1 MKYFILVYFCSI
13 TFLHSVTTVTKIA
26 DSQKNLSATTRAQK
40 DTNRQ
45 LEKIAQDIQT
55 AEKDIVAL
63 EQKISELEED
73 QKNFEEKYGV
83 LKQEL
88 KDSEND
94 LIQTN
99 QILTQKHKRFISLLS
114 EQFAIV
120 FAMDQSHEPTRE
132 SILLEE
138 VYKAYQKQNTKMLA
152 TIKEDIAGLKKEKQN
167 KTYLRNKTKNNIET
181 IVKQRKEYERQKS
194 KKEQLREILAKD
206 EEKYNQQLTKI
217 VDKQNSLRSTLAK
230 LNVLHAQEVA
240 EAQKRDE
247 AEKEAMRLEKQRQRQ
262 AREAQSLARAKARKA
277 EVALKKAQT
286 EPEREKARIAVDEA
300 KREQQEAYKQSE
312 RVRQINS
319 SYQHSSTYAYSGTKT
334 ISPIAGAHITK
345 KFGTYMDPIYKIKI
359 FNESI
364 TLQAPVSNAKVKNVL
379 NGKVVFA
386 GKSSMLGN
394 VVVVSHNDRIH
405 TVYAGLSKIAP
416 TIHTGTK
423 IQKGYVVGKV
433 SEKLIFQ
440 ATKDSRH
447 IDPLKLIQI

>member
-120 FAMDQSHEPTRE
+120 FAMEQSHEPTRE

-138 VYKAYQKQNTKMLA
+138 VYKAYQKQNTKVLA
-152 TIKEDIAGLKKEKQN
+152 TMKKDIAGLKKEKEN

-217 VDKQNSLRSTLAK
+217 VDKQ
-230 LNVLHAQEVA
+230 
-240 EAQKRDE
+240 
-247 AEKEAMRLEKQRQRQ
+247 
-262 AREAQSLARAKARKA
+262 
-277 EVALKKAQT
+277 
-286 EPEREKARIAVDEA
+286 
-300 KREQQEAYKQSE
+300 
-312 RVRQINS
+312 
-319 SYQHSSTYAYSGTKT
+319 
-334 ISPIAGAHITK
+334 
-345 KFGTYMDPIYKIKI
+345 
-359 FNESI
+359 
-364 TLQAPVSNAKVKNVL
+364 
-379 NGKVVFA
+379 
-386 GKSSMLGN
+386 
-394 VVVVSHNDRIH
+394 
-405 TVYAGLSKIAP
+405 
-416 TIHTGTK
+416 
-423 IQKGYVVGKV
+423 
-433 SEKLIFQ
+433 
-440 ATKDSRH
+440 
-447 IDPLKLIQI
+447 

>member
-1 MKYFILVYFCSI
+1 M
-13 TFLHSVTTVTKIA
+13 TFLHSATTVTKIA
-26 DSQKNLSATTRAQK
+26 DSKKNLSQTTIAK
-40 DTNRQ
+40 KNTSRQ
-45 LEKIAQDIQT
+45 LEKIAQDIQS

-63 EQKISELEED
+63 EQKISELEKE
-73 QKNFEEKYGV
+73 QKNFEKEYGV
-83 LKQEL
+83 LKKEL
-88 KDSEND
+88 QNSEED

-99 QILTQKHKRFISLLS
+99 QILGQKHKRFISLLS
-114 EQFAIV
+114 EQFSIV
-120 FAMDQSHEPTRE
+120 FAMEKAHEATRE

-138 VYKAYQKQNTKMLA
+138 VYRAYQKQNAKMLG
-152 TIKEDIAGLKKEKQN
+152 TMREDIAKLKKQKED
-167 KTYLRNKTKNNIET
+167 KTYLRNKTKNNIDT
-181 IVKQRKEYERQKS
+181 IVKKREEYERQKS
-194 KKEQLREILAKD
+194 KKEQLRKTLAKD
-206 EEKYNQQLTKI
+206 EEKYNERLTKI
-217 VDKQNSLRSTLAK
+217 VDRQNSLRTTLAQ
-230 LNVLHAQEVA
+230 LNVLHAKEVQV
-240 EAQKRDE
+240 AQKRAE
-247 AEKEAMRLEKQRQRQ
+247 AEKEAMRMEKQRQRE

-277 EVALKKAQT
+277 EDALKNAQT
-286 EPEREKARIAVDEA
+286 EPEREKARLAVDEA
-300 KREQQEAYKQSE
+300 KKEQQEAYKESE
-312 RVRQINS
+312 RVRQVNS
-319 SYQHSSTYAYSGTKT
+319 SYQQSSTYAYRGSKT
-334 ISPIAGAHITK
+334 ISPLFGAKITK

-364 TLQAPVSNAKVKNVL
+364 TLKAPVANAKVKNVL

-433 SEKLIFQ
+433 NEKLIFQ